1 MKNIYAHTGP
11 TPKEGYVGYISV
23 NQRESGIE
31 VSVRSEGNPAPLG
44 VITLSPEQCE
54 HLATDLLAHI
64 NQEPPAKPDQQAQ
77 AGCDYCNN
85 PMFAGFKCDNCGRKP
100 EQQAQ
105 AGEPEVVAYLE
116 HHKAGDNLQWD
127 WTGKNCE
134 GLITLQS
141 HREAMVEKE
150 RECQL
155 LGSALDKTRRQ
166 LKDEILGY
174 VKTIGEL
181 HESIA
186 KKDAALKV
194 CVDELTSCAEVL
206 EIFVNDGTAAPDSVI
221 GGTAKNARAAIAQA
235 ESCLK

>member
-105 AGEPEVVAYLE
+105 SGEPEVEEVPKGWIPVGERMPKSGQIVLA
-116 HHKAGDNLQWD
+116 LQRWD
-127 WTGKNCE
+127 R
-134 GLITLQS
+134 S
-141 HREAMVEKE
+141 EK
-150 RECQL
+150 L
-155 LGSALDKTRRQ
+155 
-166 LKDEILGY
+166 
-174 VKTIGEL
+174 
-181 HESIA
+181 
-186 KKDAALKV
+186 
-194 CVDELTSCAEVL
+194 
-206 EIFVNDGTAAPDSVI
+206 SVI
-221 GGTAKNARAAIAQA
+221 RAAWSAPKTEEASPESDHA
-235 ESCLK
+235 EYDEATDTYYEPEGWYEQMSHWDDYAAVFVSGATIVAWMPLPAAMLSAG

>member
-100 EQQAQ
+100 EPQAQ
-105 AGEPEVVAYLE
+105 AGEPRPWDHINDALPVLVAAANGKWSWVENTECKYVELRIDMRDGGCIIKNRRDE
-116 HHKAGDNLQWD
+116 RITPEQLGKQPWGHGGIPWD
-127 WTGKNCE
+127 SPPAIC
-134 GLITLQS
+134 Q
-141 HREAMVEKE
+141 EK
-150 RECQL
+150 
-155 LGSALDKTRRQ
+155 
-166 LKDEILGY
+166 LK
-174 VKTIGEL
+174 
-181 HESIA
+181 
-186 KKDAALKV
+186 
-194 CVDELTSCAEVL
+194 
-206 EIFVNDGTAAPDSVI
+206 
-221 GGTAKNARAAIAQA
+221 
-235 ESCLK
+235 

>member
-105 AGEPEVVAYLE
+105 AGEPEVVATVFHYPSGSSVSYSDKRL
-116 HHKAGDNLQWD
+116 
-127 WTGKNCE
+127 GKLPHNTP
-134 GLITLQS
+134 LITLQS
-141 HREAMVEKE
+141 HREALQDQTIWYEK
-150 RECQL
+150 Q
-155 LGSALDKTRRQ
+155 S
-166 LKDEILGY
+166 
-174 VKTIGEL
+174 
-181 HESIA
+181 
-186 KKDAALKV
+186 
-194 CVDELTSCAEVL
+194 TS
-206 EIFVNDGTAAPDSVI
+206 
-221 GGTAKNARAAIAQA
+221 
-235 ESCLK
+235 

>member
-105 AGEPEVVAYLE
+105 AGEQDYPEPLE
-116 HHKAGDNLQWD
+116 NF
-127 WTGKNCE
+127 CE
-134 GLITLQS
+134 GQWWLNEL
-141 HREAMVEKE
+141 EAMASHSIDQQIRVTADMK
-150 RECQL
+150 RAVAVVRHML
-155 LGSALDKTRRQ
+155 KSASKSL
-166 LKDEILGY
+166 EA
-174 VKTIGEL
+174 
-181 HESIA
+181 IA
-186 KKDAALKV
+186 KKDAALKA
-194 CVDELTSCAEVL
+194 CALPKSYVSSTL
-206 EIFVNDGTAAPDSVI
+206 ASDPT
-221 GGTAKNARAAIAQA
+221 GGASILFCFSDTKDAEEWHAAITQA
-235 ESCLK
+235 EGAMK

>member
-105 AGEPEVVAYLE
+105 AGEPEVVAWRYYLE
-116 HHKAGDNLQWD
+116 KGQGPLHHAQEENAKMFSFDGTA
-127 WTGKNCE
+127 E
-134 GLITLQS
+134 PLITLQS
-141 HREAMVEKE
+141 HREAMAAKE
-150 RECQL
+150 REHEIRVSM
-155 LGSALDKTRRQ
+155 LGQDVAA
-166 LKDEILGY
+166 
-174 VKTIGEL
+174 
-181 HESIA
+181 HIA
-186 KKDAALKV
+186 KKDAALKA
-194 CVDELTSCAEVL
+194 CALPKSYVSSTL
-206 EIFVNDGTAAPDSVI
+206 ASDPT
-221 GGTAKNARAAIAQA
+221 GGASILFCFSDTKDAEEWHAAITQA
-235 ESCLK
+235 EGAMK